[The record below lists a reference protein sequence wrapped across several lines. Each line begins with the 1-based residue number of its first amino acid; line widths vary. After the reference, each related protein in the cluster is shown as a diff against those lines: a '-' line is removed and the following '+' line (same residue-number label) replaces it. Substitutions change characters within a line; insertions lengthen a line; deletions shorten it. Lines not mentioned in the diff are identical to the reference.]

1 MPLVLLLP
9 ENYPYALMGL
19 AANYLFCF
27 ICNPLF
33 VMPARKQ
40 AFSEENLKAHKELHE
55 TTFPGTEID
64 KMGNPDQGNG
74 WYSKTLSLKDYVKIN
89 SAQRIIW
96 NYLEAMP
103 YLIIETIIAG
113 LMYSNI
119 TVGCV
124 WAFLLGRIMYA
135 FGFAKA
141 PQFRGPGFMIGMLA
155 VMTLHVLCIL
165 TFIQFFKMN
174 VAN

>member
-1 MPLVLLLP
+1 ML
-9 ENYPYALMGL
+9 
-19 AANYLFCF
+19 
-27 ICNPLF
+27 
-33 VMPARKQ
+33 
-40 AFSEENLKAHKELHE
+40 HKE
-55 TTFPGTEID
+55 TFPDQEID

-74 WYSKTLSLKDYVKIN
+74 WYSKTLALKEYVMIN

-96 NYLEAMP
+96 NYLEALP

-113 LMYSNI
+113 LVYTDI

-124 WAFLLGRIMYA
+124 WAFLLGRIIYS

-141 PQFRGPGFMIGMLA
+141 PQFRGPGFLIGMLA

-165 TFIQFFKMN
+165 TLIELFKKN
-174 VAN
+174 I

>member
-1 MPLVLLLP
+1 MPLALLLH

-27 ICNPLF
+27 LCNPLF
-33 VMPARKQ
+33 IMPARK
-40 AFSEENLKAHKELHE
+40 AVFTEENLRQHAETHK
-55 TTFPGTEID
+55 TTFPGQSID

-74 WYSKTLSLKDYVKIN
+74 WYSKTLNLKDYVKMN

-103 YLIIETIIAG
+103 YLIIETVIAG
-113 LMYSNI
+113 LYYTNI
-119 TVGCV
+119 TIGCV
-124 WAFLLGRIMYA
+124 WVFLLGRIIYA

-141 PQFRGPGFMIGMLA
+141 PKARVPGFLICTIG
-155 VMTLHVLCIL
+155 VFTLHVLCVL
-165 TFIQFFKMN
+165 TLIELFKN
-174 VAN
+174 NL